1 MTDWEVWLIILLVI
15 GVIFSN
21 LAVLKYSSK
30 FKLPPFG
37 HPKNKSGKS
46 SPSTT
51 QDDDNAKGDK
61 GADK

>member
-1 MTDWEVWLIILLVI
+1 MSDWEVWLIILLVI

-37 HPKNKSGKS
+37 QPQKPANKQKD
-46 SPSTT
+46 T
-51 QDDDNAKGDK
+51 
-61 GADK
+61 ADKQEDDQEKS